1 MCMCVMTCSCFLFSD
16 SVHCFFSECAC
27 VIFSKR
33 NVVCI
38 IVVHSITQYLP
49 KYIGVCH
56 DLFSAL
62 SEHKALI
69 VYQKDG

>member
-1 MCMCVMTCSCFLFSD
+1 MYVCNDLFMFPLLRLCTSASSL
-16 SVHCFFSECAC
+16 SVL
-27 VIFSKR
+27 VLISKR

-56 DLFSAL
+56 DLFSGL
-62 SEHKALI
+62 SEHN
-69 VYQKDG
+69 